1 VFFSLEAKSMYHGVA
16 IVGKRFSKILRSID
30 STQVA
35 VKAAACRPRVAK
47 AVSGCHAFFTA
58 GHHNRRALR
67 AAGLLPATRPRL
79 PRVGQRR
86 TRRLGID
93 LDGND
98 VLTVSLSTA
107 ATTRTDLNNCA
118 IELYDAAVAG
128 PVLALDTAG
137 MPEPAHDVRARHA

>member
-1 VFFSLEAKSMYHGVA
+1 MYHGVA

-35 VKAAACRPRVAK
+35 VKAAACRPRVVK

-58 GHHNRRALR
+58 GHHTRSALR

-93 LDGND
+93 LDVND
-98 VLTVSLSTA
+98 VLMASLSA
-107 ATTRTDLNNCA
+107 PPPHGR
-118 IELYDAAVAG
+118 I
-128 PVLALDTAG
+128 
-137 MPEPAHDVRARHA
+137 